1 MPAGKRQ
8 QSNAMLYSLV
18 IFVGLFIV
26 ATALAVIFYVKFEDQ
41 RKKAREA
48 QSNLAQMATNGD
60 WRDRGKIVG
69 TVRNRETYFGKMV
82 DYLDRT
88 VSIILGPLGPLGD
101 NSAEVKVDKV
111 NKDVNDV
118 LKLAQEHFE
127 QIIDPNVTGLV
138 AVVQNLKAGLDRTI
152 DEKTSLEKLL
162 GELRQRF
169 DDAITAT
176 QQKEKQLEDEKE
188 QYHQQVIDITQKYD
202 ELKQLM
208 EKTSD
213 ERAQTLY
220 AQLEE
225 ERNNLKKTSDELLQA
240 RAELNMTR
248 DRMERA
254 LEELRQIKPSPDR
267 EVAAYRP
274 DGKVMLVDDQA
285 KVVYLNIGTDDHV
298 YPGLTFS
305 VYDRNAP
312 IPRDGKGK
320 AEVEVFSVAEKV
332 SSARIIQSQ
341 KANPVAIND
350 IVANLVWDSGK
361 TNIFVVSGEFDLDGD
376 GILDRNAIDKVKGLI
391 ERWGGTVA
399 DMVSFDTDFLVLGEP
414 PQVPPKPTP
423 EESDADPMA
432 DERYEAAMQ
441 RFNLY
446 KEIENRAQGLW
457 IPVFTYDRFLY
468 LIGFK
473 EQSGKPG
480 VF

>member
-48 QSNLAQMATNGD
+48 QSNLAEIATNGD
-60 WRDRGKIVG
+60 WRDRGRIVG
-69 TVRNRETYFGKMV
+69 TVRTGETYLGKMV
-82 DYLDRT
+82 AYLDRT
-88 VSIILGPLGPLGD
+88 VSIILGPLGSLGD
-101 NSAEVKVDKV
+101 SSAEVKFDTVDKKV
-111 NKDVNDV
+111 SAA
-118 LKLAQEHFE
+118 LMLAQENFE
-127 QIIDPNVTGLV
+127 QKIDPNVTGLV
-138 AVVQNLKAGLDRTI
+138 TVVQNLKANLDRTI

-169 DDAITAT
+169 DDAIAAT

-188 QYHQQVIDITQKYD
+188 QYHQQVVDITQKYD

-213 ERAQTLY
+213 ERAQTLWT
-220 AQLEE
+220 QLED
-225 ERNNLKKTSDELLQA
+225 ERNNLKKTSDELLQTK
-240 RAELNMTR
+240 AELNMTR

-254 LEELRQIKPSPDR
+254 LEELQQIKPSPDR
-267 EVAAYRP
+267 EVAAYQP
-274 DGKVMLVDDQA
+274 DGKVILVDDQA
-285 KVVYLNIGTDDHV
+285 QVVYLNIGTDDRV

-341 KANPVAIND
+341 KINPIVVND
-350 IVANLVWDSGK
+350 IVANLIWDSNK
-361 TNIFVVSGEFDLDGD
+361 TNVFVVSGEFDLDGD
-376 GILDRNAIDKVKGLI
+376 GILDRNAIDKVRGLI
-391 ERWGGTVA
+391 EKWGGTVA
-399 DMVSFDTDFLVLGEP
+399 DIVSFDTDFLVLGEP

-423 EESDADPMA
+423 DELDANPMA
-432 DERYEAAMQ
+432 NERYEAAMQ

-446 KEIENRAQGLW
+446 KEAEDRAQGLW

-468 LIGFK
+468 LIGG
-473 EQSGKPG
+473 QSGKPG

>member
-41 RKKAREA
+41 SKKAQDAKREREE
-48 QSNLAQMATNGD
+48 MVTNGD
-60 WRDRGKIVG
+60 WRDRGRIVG

-111 NKDVNDV
+111 KRDVNDI

-138 AVVQNLKAGLDRTI
+138 AVVQNLKASLDRTI

-162 GELRQRF
+162 SELRQRF

-188 QYHQQVIDITQKYD
+188 QYHQQVVDVTQKYD

-225 ERNNLKKTSDELLQA
+225 ERNNLKKTGDDLLQTE
-240 RAELNMTR
+240 AELNMTR

-267 EVAAYRP
+267 EVAAYQP
-274 DGKVMLVDDQA
+274 DGKAILVDDQA
-285 KVVYLNIGTDDHV
+285 QVVYLNIGTDDHV

-305 VYDRNAP
+305 IYDRNAP

-320 AEVEVFSVAEKV
+320 AEVEVFSVAKEV

-341 KANPVAIND
+341 KTNPIAVNDVA
-350 IVANLVWDSGK
+350 ANLVWDSDK
-361 TNIFVVSGEFDLDGD
+361 TNIFVVAGEFDLNGD
-376 GILDRNAIDKVKGLI
+376 GIFDRDAIDKVKELI
-391 ERWGGTVA
+391 EKWGGRVA
-399 DMVSFDTDFLVLGEP
+399 NMVSFDTDFLVLGEP

-423 EESDADPMA
+423 EELDLDPMA
-432 DERYEAAMQ
+432 NERYAAAMR

-446 KEIENRAQGLW
+446 KEAEDRAKGLW

-473 EQSGKPG
+473 EQSDKPG